1 MHNAANKIN
10 SIINQIV
17 LQELEQNN
25 ISYNDLISIEK
36 STDGK
41 ISGVGA
47 NMIVVNKLKNSLD
60 VAVSETLEKEEE
72 YISKIPVGSLF
83 GKGLFYGRGFD
94 IKIKFRPI
102 GKAQSQMSG
111 EFIEA
116 GINQTLYKISFK
128 VSADIA
134 IIFPFKYIEIPI
146 ECETVIAETIIV
158 GDVPDSFT
166 HFDLNGNITPQDFQ
180 GYVEDYMA

>member
-1 MHNAANKIN
+1 MNLAANKIN
-10 SIINQIV
+10 SIINQVV
-17 LQELEQNN
+17 LDEIDRND

-36 STDGK
+36 TDDGK

-47 NMIVVNKLKNSLD
+47 NMIVVNKLKNCLD
-60 VAVSETLEKEEE
+60 VAVSEILESEDE
-72 YISKIPVGSLF
+72 YISKIPVGNLF
-83 GKGLFYGRGFD
+83 AKGLFYGRGFD

-102 GKAQSQMSG
+102 GRVQSKMTG

-116 GINQTLYKISFK
+116 GINQTLYRISFN

-134 IIFPFKYIEIPI
+134 IVFPFKYIEIPL

-166 HFDLNGNITPQDFQ
+166 HFDLNGDITPQEFQ